1 MQVKA
6 TTKLEIN
13 RMLERLDQR
22 RHVIDWTWTSKADY
36 TFVRQGL
43 KIRPSA
49 KLRLQH
55 RTAPDDLL
63 LPLRTYE
70 LFPILQA
77 DYALGQATVLRFGIQ
92 GLPGWPHIFRNEEY
106 RTGDFTAR
114 HYLFAIENRSH
125 NRGFD
130 LSLNLGFRASYTRFV
145 HTPGRRVRN
154 FKEFFVQARV
164 L

>member
-1 MQVKA
+1 M
-6 TTKLEIN
+6 
-13 RMLERLDQR
+13 R
-22 RHVIDWTWTSKADY
+22 R
-36 TFVRQGL
+36 GL

-49 KLRLQH
+49 KLRLQR

-92 GLPGWPHIFRNEEY
+92 GLPGWPHTFRNEEY
-106 RTGDFTAR
+106 PTGDFTAR

-145 HTPGRRVRN
+145 AYARPQGAQLQRIFRSGAGAVMLSADGRRWN
-154 FKEFFVQARV
+154 ADGGD
-164 L
+164 